1 MKQFLFVAIIAASVG
16 LAGCASEGPY
26 LAVAKPDS
34 PEAAGAPVVLLNSE
48 LLGKLAVDRAPVVRR
63 NAAGNLE
70 IQVGLRNRTD
80 DQRLQL
86 RVQTL
91 FFNEAGQ
98 VLYNQPGS
106 EAASQILLLAPNQ
119 TSYYTQQSLT
129 PEAVRYV
136 VRVIKMK
143 PGWP

>member
-1 MKQFLFVAIIAASVG
+1 MKRIYLIVLTAACIA

-26 LAVAKPDS
+26 VAVAKPGN

-48 LLGKLAVDRAPVVRR
+48 LRDMLAVDHPPIVRR

-70 IQVGLRNRTD
+70 IQVALRNRTD
-80 DQRLQL
+80 NERLQL

-98 VLYNQPGS
+98 VLYSQPGS
-106 EAASQILLLAPNQ
+106 EAASQILTLAPNQ
-119 TSYYTQQSLT
+119 TNYYTQQSLT

-136 VRVIKMK
+136 VRVIKML
-143 PGWP
+143 PR

>member
-1 MKQFLFVAIIAASVG
+1 MKNLVWIGLIVSGVM
-16 LAGCASEGPY
+16 LAGCSAPEGPY
-26 LAVAKPDS
+26 VAIAKPNS
-34 PEAAGAPVVLLNSE
+34 PEAAGAPIVLLNSE
-48 LLGKLAVDRAPVVRR
+48 LRDELAVDHAPVVRR
-63 NAAGNLE
+63 TDNGRLE

-86 RVQTL
+86 RVQTI

-98 VLYNQPGS
+98 VLYSQPGS
-106 EAASQILLLAPNQ
+106 EAAWQILVLARNQ
-119 TSYYTQQSLT
+119 TTYYTQQSLT

-143 PGWP
+143 PN